1 MEVKFAERLGFCAGV
16 ERAVKTAEEE
26 LAKDEPLYALGP
38 LIHNRNVNSALAA
51 KGLKTI
57 KQSEPAFQG
66 EKRKVSKLLIRSHGE
81 PPEVFAEAKRC
92 GIEIVDATC
101 PFVKKIHEAASA
113 HAERGFAVLIAG
125 DENHPEVR
133 GTLGW
138 SGGRG
143 VALRNV
149 GELKA
154 WVGENVAGD
163 SAAGDFTAGDSA
175 ESDSAVGDSAADGS
189 MSSAGILFLA
199 QTTFNTQEF
208 KAMSEWLMSWAAG
221 NGADVKT
228 MDTICPATALRQE
241 GVLKLAR
248 KVPAMLIVG
257 NSDSSNSRKLYEI
270 SMAANPSTF
279 FIEGKEEI
287 AEGLQIAKEC
297 NIIGIAAGAS
307 VSAKEVREIADALKT
322 I

>member
-1 MEVKFAERLGFCAGV
+1 MEVKFAEHIGFCAGV

-38 LIHNRNVNSALAA
+38 LIHNRNVNAALAA
-51 KGLKTI
+51 KGLKTLR
-57 KQSEPAFQG
+57 QGEPAPLSG
-66 EKRKVSKLLIRSHGE
+66 EQEVSKLLIRSHGE
-81 PPEVFAEAKRC
+81 PPEVFAEAKRR
-92 GIEIVDATC
+92 GIKIVDATC
-101 PFVKKIHEAASA
+101 PFVKKIHGAASA

-143 VALRNV
+143 IALRTI

-154 WVGENVAGD
+154 WVGENAAGD
-163 SAAGDFTAGDSA
+163 SAAG
-175 ESDSAVGDSAADGS
+175 GS
-189 MSSAGILFLA
+189 MSGAGILFLA

-208 KAMSEWLMSWAAG
+208 EAMSEWLMAWAAA
-221 NGADVKT
+221 NGADVET
-228 MDTICPATALRQE
+228 MDTICPATALRQA
-241 GVLKLAR
+241 GVAKLAR
-248 KVPAMLIVG
+248 EVPAMLIVG

-287 AEGLQIAKEC
+287 ARGLQIAKEC

-307 VSAKEVREIADALKT
+307 VPAKEVREIADALKT